1 MPATLNYAQAYQQ
14 GLQNRYSENGLL
26 FTQKLWNSPSNTLLK
41 FTGAKEVKVPRLLIK
56 EGRKDRTRRTITNI
70 DANYENQWETYTL
83 TNERYWSTLVDPSD
97 VDETNYVTSIA
108 NITKTFNDTE
118 KVPEMDK
125 FMVSNT

>member
-1 MPATLNYAQAYQQ
+1 M
-14 GLQNRYSENGLL
+14 
-26 FTQKLWNSPSNTLLK
+26 
-41 FTGAKEVKVPRLLIK
+41 IK
-56 EGRKDRTRRTITNI
+56 EGRKVRTRRTITNI
-70 DANYENQWETYTL
+70 DANYENQWETYAL